1 MNKPARSRSMRRG
14 RLWMV
19 LTGTLVAAV
28 TSLAI
33 QLGHEF
39 PQGRLAPIPVL
50 QRSVTHT
57 TNPIHQIG
65 GQSRALTELQLL
77 LPSPAP
83 FGIILCRFHRGIR
96 QDPIVWKKTPPKN
109 TAKPWFS
116 NRQIYVGFG
125 TVLTSGPSVGRR
137 GIAQFLDLRLRRV
150 VSPPVRCSWHR
161 AVAMSPEPSNS

>member
-1 MNKPARSRSMRRG
+1 
-14 RLWMV
+14 MV
-19 LTGTLVAAV
+19 LTRTLVAAV

-83 FGIILCRFHRGIR
+83 LGIILCRFHRGIR
-96 QDPIVWKKTPPKN
+96 QDPIVWKKTHQR
-109 TAKPWFS
+109 TRQ
-116 NRQIYVGFG
+116 NRGFQ
-125 TVLTSGPSVGRR
+125 TGR
-137 GIAQFLDLRLRRV
+137 FTW
-150 VSPPVRCSWHR
+150 VSERC
-161 AVAMSPEPSNS
+161 